1 MAIMRMLVYILAPV
15 VTLLLVLALEWLTWA
30 VRRWLL
36 PMVRQPKEGDDVPRT
51 SSLVRKL
58 PVTGMVLG
66 YYSYPTLAR
75 VAFSFFACL
84 DIDKPLSALSDV
96 PVGATAPLSH
106 RWGYWVSSID
116 QKCFAGYHLRWS
128 LGLGFP
134 FLLLWCVLVPV
145 AMGVGLYLC
154 KGKADNPSFKEH
166 FSFLYGTYKPE
177 CMWWEAV
184 WVARTVVLT
193 LISVFAFPMQR
204 YFSVLSL
211 LLVFWAS
218 AALQLYF
225 RPYAHDTL
233 HHMHMVSTACL
244 AATTLGAL
252 AMFAYDIQ
260 ESTAYALR
268 IAITVLVFVI
278 NLGFVGW
285 CLAKLV
291 PVVKDWVSPRFA
303 KVKAWV
309 MGVLGVRPATGP
321 NTNRWRS
328 SRGCCGAC

>member
-1 MAIMRMLVYILAPV
+1 
-15 VTLLLVLALEWLTWA
+15 
-30 VRRWLL
+30 
-36 PMVRQPKEGDDVPRT
+36 
-51 SSLVRKL
+51 
-58 PVTGMVLG
+58 
-66 YYSYPTLAR
+66 
-75 VAFSFFACL
+75 
-84 DIDKPLSALSDV
+84 
-96 PVGATAPLSH
+96 
-106 RWGYWVSSID
+106 
-116 QKCFAGYHLRWS
+116 
-128 LGLGFP
+128 
-134 FLLLWCVLVPV
+134 
-145 AMGVGLYLC
+145 MGVGLYLC

-166 FSFLYGTYKPE
+166 FSFLYRTYKPE

-193 LISVFAFPMQR
+193 SVSVFAFPMQR

-225 RPYAHDTL
+225 RPYAHDNL
-233 HHMHMVSTACL
+233 HHMHLVSTACL

-278 NLGFVGW
+278 NLGFVAW
-285 CLAKLV
+285 CLVKLV
-291 PVVKDWVSPRFA
+291 PVVKEWVSPRYA

-309 MGVLGVRPATGP
+309 LRVMGVQHPTGP

>member
-1 MAIMRMLVYILAPV
+1 
-15 VTLLLVLALEWLTWA
+15 
-30 VRRWLL
+30 
-36 PMVRQPKEGDDVPRT
+36 
-51 SSLVRKL
+51 
-58 PVTGMVLG
+58 
-66 YYSYPTLAR
+66 
-75 VAFSFFACL
+75 
-84 DIDKPLSALSDV
+84 
-96 PVGATAPLSH
+96 
-106 RWGYWVSSID
+106 
-116 QKCFAGYHLRWS
+116 
-128 LGLGFP
+128 
-134 FLLLWCVLVPV
+134 
-145 AMGVGLYLC
+145 MGVGLYLC
-154 KGKADNPSFKEH
+154 KGRANDTSFREH
-166 FSFLYGTYKPE
+166 FGFLYRTYKPE

-193 LISVFAFPMQR
+193 LISVFAFPMLR

-233 HHMHMVSTACL
+233 HHMHLVSTACL

-268 IAITVLVFVI
+268 IAIRVLVFMI

-285 CLAKLV
+285 CIVQLV
-291 PVVKDWVSPRFA
+291 PVLKDWIVPRYV
-303 KVKAWV
+303 KVKAWLMRV
-309 MGVLGVRPATGP
+309 MGVRPRTGP

-328 SRGCCGAC
+328 SGGCCGAC